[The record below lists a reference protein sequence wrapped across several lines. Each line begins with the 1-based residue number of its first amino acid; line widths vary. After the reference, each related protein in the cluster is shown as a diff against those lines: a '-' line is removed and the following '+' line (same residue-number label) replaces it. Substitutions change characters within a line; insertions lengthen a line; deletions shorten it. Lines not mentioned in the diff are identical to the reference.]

1 MRASHL
7 VHTLGEQ
14 LAEPGEIALPYV
26 LRFARRRDYLAYI
39 HLLRQTLPLHS
50 LTQLTPL
57 PLISA
62 IRCRIRDL
70 SGIGEWL
77 GLVAIEQDR
86 QVRVDARMLLPGAG
100 RQSMLPLDP
109 AKRIPW
115 GVAAVRAPKLW
126 KKSHGERIR
135 IGIVDTG
142 VDFAHADIKPSLSR
156 GINLL
161 QRHALPIDDNGHGTH
176 IAGTIAAS
184 NKLSGIRGVA
194 PAASLFPVKA
204 FDREGSAYVSDIIA
218 AIHWCIAEQMNI
230 INMSFGMSQYSAALH
245 YAVKA
250 ALRRNVIIVASS
262 GNSGKRRQ
270 IDYPAR
276 FPQTIA
282 VGAINR
288 NRRIAAFSNRNSAI
302 DVYAPGEAIYST
314 WIGGKYNE
322 LNGTSMAAAHVS
334 GVAALLMSARPG
346 LKFQQLRAA
355 LTSSSVT
362 FAAQKKSAVHRAGRL
377 DAIRA
382 WSALFAGKRHRT
394 IMSAKRSRR

>member
-1 MRASHL
+1 MRAPQL

-14 LAEPGEIALPYV
+14 LAEPGEFALPYL
-26 LRFARRRDYLAYI
+26 LRFGRQRDYLAYI
-39 HLLRQTLPLHS
+39 HLLKQTLPLRS
-50 LTQLTPL
+50 LMHVTPL
-57 PLISA
+57 PLIGA
-62 IRCRIRDL
+62 IRCRIREL
-70 SGIGEWL
+70 AGL
-77 GLVAIEQDR
+77 QKLRGLVAIEQDR
-86 QVRVDARMLLPGAG
+86 QVRVDSRMLLPGVG
-100 RQSMLPLDP
+100 RQTMPLDP

-126 KKSHGERIR
+126 KKSYGERIR

-161 QRHALPIDDNGHGTH
+161 QRHTLPLDDNGHGTH

-250 ALRRNVIIVASS
+250 ALRRNVIIIASS

-276 FPQTIA
+276 FAQTIA

-288 NRRIAAFSNRNSAI
+288 NRKIAAFSNRNSSI

-334 GVAALLMSARPG
+334 GVAALLMSAKPG

-355 LTSSSVT
+355 LTTSSIT
-362 FAAQKKSAVHRAGRL
+362 FASHKKSAASRAGRL

-394 IMSAKRSRR
+394 IMSAKRSKT